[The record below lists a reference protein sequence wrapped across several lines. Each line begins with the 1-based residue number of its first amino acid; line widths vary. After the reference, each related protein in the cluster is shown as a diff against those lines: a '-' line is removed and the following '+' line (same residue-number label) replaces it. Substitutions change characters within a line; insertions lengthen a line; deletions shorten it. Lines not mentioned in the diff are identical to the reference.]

1 MVSNLVLGHTLC
13 PRQSPH
19 LWGLAS
25 LLINYFRMSSMHSII
40 ALVVEILFLLFT
52 GHPALSLL
60 LRSADAKR

>member
-1 MVSNLVLGHTLC
+1 
-13 PRQSPH
+13 
-19 LWGLAS
+19 
-25 LLINYFRMSSMHSII
+25 MHSII